1 MAFSPIVYP
10 PQFHVAGEPASGYY
24 LKAYKANTATA
35 IQLATDRTG
44 GTLVNKI
51 QLNSEGY
58 PEVSNNIIIPHVDQ
72 ENKLALYPTETA
84 ADTDDTD
91 SAIWIPD
98 KIDVGSLPASYVDS
112 VDTLIDLRN
121 YSGESRTI
129 LLEGGSASA
138 DGDGGLYAYS
148 SGQSAGTYT
157 DDGESTIVPP
167 GGDGSAAYLLIGHKK
182 ISADTVE
189 INGIPFTQYHQVKV
203 KTALSGVTNSSTLT
217 NDGELIGY
225 SLPEGKYSVEARLI
239 VRSNAASNDMKFKF
253 NPSSGSITGGAA
265 IYTFMENAQA
275 SSQINSF
282 NIEAEVSLTVST
294 SVSYLHL
301 YGDIEIPS
309 GGATIDFQFAQNTQ
323 ESGTAIVDEGSSI
336 TFSRALN

>member
-10 PQFHVAGEPASGYY
+10 PQFHVAGEPASGYW
-24 LKAYKANTATA
+24 LKAYRAGTSTA

-44 GTLVNKI
+44 NTLVNKI
-51 QLNSEGY
+51 ELNSEGR
-58 PEVSNNIIIPHVDQ
+58 PEVSGNTIIPHVDQ
-72 ENKLALYPTETA
+72 ENKLALYPTEAA
-84 ADTDDTD
+84 ADADDTN

-98 KIDVGSLPASYVDS
+98 NIDVGSLPASYVDS
-112 VDTLIDLRN
+112 VDTLSDLRN

-157 DDGESTIVPP
+157 DDGESTIVPT

-182 ISADTVE
+182 IK
-189 INGIPFTQYHQVKV
+189 VKV
-203 KTALSGVTNSSTLT
+203 KTALSGVTNSSTLV
-217 NDGELIGY
+217 NDGELTGY

-239 VRSNAASNDMKFKF
+239 VLSNGASNDMKFKF

-265 IYTFMENAQA
+265 ILTFMANTQA
-275 SSQINSF
+275 SSQVENF
-282 NIEAEVSLTVST
+282 NIEAEVSLTVSN
-294 SVSYLHL
+294 SVSYLHI
-301 YGDIEIPS
+301 YGNIEIPS

-323 ESGTAIVDEGSSI
+323 ESGTATVREGSSI